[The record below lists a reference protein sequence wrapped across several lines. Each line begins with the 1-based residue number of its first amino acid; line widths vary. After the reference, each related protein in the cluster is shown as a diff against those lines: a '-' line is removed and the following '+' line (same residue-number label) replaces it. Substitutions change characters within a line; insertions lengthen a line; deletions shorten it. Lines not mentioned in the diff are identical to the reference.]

1 MVKKMYQSNSEMR
14 NLFKR
19 FSWVYP
25 EGAKKLFSSGIF
37 FFLFVVSLCFFSC
50 CLCKKKTTGNTNH
63 HTENSSRDYEKEGYI
78 KGTVVYYEIDACK
91 YIIQLVSDP
100 NGPDVIKQ
108 LEPVNLPADFQKDQ
122 LAVWIKYIP
131 RKGAVSACMAG
142 EIVEITD
149 IRIRK

>member
-1 MVKKMYQSNSEMR
+1 M
-14 NLFKR
+14 
-19 FSWVYP
+19 
-25 EGAKKLFSSGIF
+25 KKLF
-37 FFLFVVSLCFFSC
+37 FFSFAISFFVISSC
-50 CLCKKKTTGNTNH
+50 FCKKKTISNTSQQ
-63 HTENSSRDYEKEGYI
+63 TESSFRDFEKEGYA
-78 KGTVVYYEIDACK
+78 KGTVVYYEIDACR

-122 LAVWIKYIP
+122 LAVWVKYLP
-131 RKGAVSACMAG
+131 SKQTVSSCMAG